1 MKKRPLIGVVIPLI
15 SKIYIGNLLRGIIR
29 QAGKCG
35 CDLLILSP
43 LTNFCINPI
52 AQTAA
57 EADIFELI
65 RSDCFDGFLYIR
77 DDPTMGRELIDRI
90 EQLLA
95 ASNKYVMGVDE
106 QENSAFDC
114 TQYDDYYDF
123 CKVVEHLVQEH
134 KYKKIYCLTGPKTY
148 IQAQTRLQAYTDIM
162 NKYGLYYDD
171 SYISYG
177 TFWVDSAHMFAKR
190 IISGELARPEA
201 VVCGNDVT
209 AMALIKCFQGA
220 GIRVPEDIAVTGYD
234 GFPFNA
240 NVDVTLTTYL
250 RNHFQ
255 LGADAMRRLYRNITG
270 RLCEKVSRPDNGFI
284 IGSSCG
290 CRNIPAHQLISNSS
304 DITPRMWQETVFGDN
319 LIYDLSTAD
328 TVDALLRCALSHSN
342 ILYSAERVDMYLTE
356 GCSTGDL
363 TDCGN
368 VSLRASF
375 TENGVQVGDL
385 GSSFSRFDAARFI
398 SSSGESSAVY
408 LSPLHMGSCFFGY
421 IALSFSEPTRV
432 YDMNYLCLVSGL
444 NISLGRLLCTDD
456 RSRSNRSA
464 AARKKKVPH
473 SDELT
478 ELRRKL
484 SAVPEEFPNIDAICA
499 AVNMSRSSLQK
510 NYRACFGVSIFDELI
525 RFRIEKARRLL
536 SDTSFSITEI
546 SVMCGYSSDS
556 YFMKQFKKLTGLTPS
571 EYRARE

>member
-1 MKKRPLIGVVIPLI
+1 
-15 SKIYIGNLLRGIIR
+15 
-29 QAGKCG
+29 
-35 CDLLILSP
+35 
-43 LTNFCINPI
+43 
-52 AQTAA
+52 
-57 EADIFELI
+57 
-65 RSDCFDGFLYIR
+65 
-77 DDPTMGRELIDRI
+77 
-90 EQLLA
+90 
-95 ASNKYVMGVDE
+95 
-106 QENSAFDC
+106 
-114 TQYDDYYDF
+114 
-123 CKVVEHLVQEH
+123 
-134 KYKKIYCLTGPKTY
+134 
-148 IQAQTRLQAYTDIM
+148 
-162 NKYGLYYDD
+162 
-171 SYISYG
+171 
-177 TFWVDSAHMFAKR
+177 
-190 IISGELARPEA
+190 
-201 VVCGNDVT
+201 
-209 AMALIKCFQGA
+209 
-220 GIRVPEDIAVTGYD
+220 
-234 GFPFNA
+234 
-240 NVDVTLTTYL
+240 
-250 RNHFQ
+250 
-255 LGADAMRRLYRNITG
+255 
-270 RLCEKVSRPDNGFI
+270 
-284 IGSSCG
+284 
-290 CRNIPAHQLISNSS
+290 
-304 DITPRMWQETVFGDN
+304 MWQETVFGDN